1 MGLKKLLTQ
10 IFAHRGASKLAPENT
25 MPAFQLAYESGADGI
40 ETDVQL
46 TKDLVPVLIH
56 DEHLKRTTNG
66 SGYIKDYTFSELTQL
81 DAGSWFSDEFAGV
94 SIISLEKFLRWS
106 KSKSFRLNIELK
118 NNKINYQH
126 LEKIVY
132 EMITDYKLQDRTI
145 LSTFNM
151 NSVKRMKRFT
161 DIEVALLTSR
171 RNNNLVSLAKDLG
184 ANALHIKYRLLK
196 SKLVKQAKQEN
207 LAVRVYT
214 VNKQSKIRKCFF
226 HQCDGAITDIPDQA
240 LEYRKLFY
248 QNT

>member
-1 MGLKKLLTQ
+1 MQTK

-94 SIISLEKFLRWS
+94 SIISLDHFLRWI
-106 KSKSFRLNIELK
+106 KSTSLCINIELK
-118 NNKINYQH
+118 NNKINYLH
-126 LEKIVY
+126 LEKAVY
-132 EMITDYKLQDRTI
+132 EMVDYYRLQDRTI
-145 LSTFNM
+145 LSTFNQH
-151 NSVKRMKRFT
+151 SVKRMEHFT
-161 DIEVALLTSR
+161 DIEIALLTSKG
-171 RNNNLVSLAKDLG
+171 NKNLVSLAKTLG

-196 SKLVKQAKQEN
+196 SKLIKQAKQEN
-207 LAVRVYT
+207 MAVRVYT
-214 VNKQSKIRKCFF
+214 VNKRTKMMKCFL
-226 HQCDGAITDIPDQA
+226 HHCDGVFTDMPDRG
-240 LEYRKLFY
+240 LKYRKVFSF
-248 QNT
+248 NKNDSHS